1 MIWTKNEYSRLVKF
15 PILPQNSKISKSFQH
30 ALEVI
35 INIVDINLQ
44 VPITYRFRNL
54 TYLVILTKNVY
65 FRLVKLPVFTQ
76 KSRNFQNRFN
86 IINILDTNFQVP
98 IAYRFRNITYSG
110 TQLIQQ
116 HR

>member
-65 FRLVKLPVFTQ
+65 LRLVKFPFFNQ
-76 KSRNFQNRFN
+76 KSKNFRNRFN
-86 IINILDTNFQVP
+86 MRKETSLTSLMQIS
-98 IAYRFRNITYSG
+98 RFLSSTDSEI
-110 TQLIQQ
+110 
-116 HR
+116 